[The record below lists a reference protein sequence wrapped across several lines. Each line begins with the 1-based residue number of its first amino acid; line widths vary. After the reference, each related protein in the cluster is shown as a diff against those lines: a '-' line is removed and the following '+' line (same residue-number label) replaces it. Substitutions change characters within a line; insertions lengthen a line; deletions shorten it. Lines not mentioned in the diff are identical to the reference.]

1 VEDTLVAAVADAAIQ
16 LTVDAADRRLFRL
29 EDIACTGLIET
40 ATTLKGIPQP
50 LLDTDEV
57 HITPIDLAPFRLGGT
72 WQSQLPEKKRSV
84 FATIPANG
92 PAGQQL
98 LHQARGGAALR
109 CHARRRDNC
118 PSHGYGAD
126 NCELCGLASC
136 AEGVEIAADSTGD
149 TCPGMGCAH
158 PSSRFECG
166 AEELHGSSIGQSGTA
181 KIAQKAIAVGR
192 VADWERPQ

>member
-1 VEDTLVAAVADAAIQ
+1 MGDWYPSGTGSLTPPKAGLRSSYGDPGKESARLCADAA
-16 LTVDAADRRLFRL
+16 
-29 EDIACTGLIET
+29 TGLPAPGEERRVGHDRVQV
-40 ATTLKGIPQP
+40 A
-50 LLDTDEV
+50 
-57 HITPIDLAPFRLGGT
+57 APFRLGGT

-92 PAGQQL
+92 PAGRQL